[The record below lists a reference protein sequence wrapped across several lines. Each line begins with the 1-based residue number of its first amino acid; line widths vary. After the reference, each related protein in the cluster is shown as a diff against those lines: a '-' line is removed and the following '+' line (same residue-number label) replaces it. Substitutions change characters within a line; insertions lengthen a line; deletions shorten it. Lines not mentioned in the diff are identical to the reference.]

1 MEHLRM
7 FAQAVRAYGRALN
20 LARSRLG
27 ADHVFTK
34 GIETSVAQAT
44 EVRVERT
51 CLFVTSVSRWRNSS
65 HLKH

>member
-27 ADHVFTK
+27 VDHVFTK

-44 EVRVERT
+44 EVRVEKT
-51 CLFVTSVSRWRNSS
+51 CLLHRLVGGE
-65 HLKH
+65 